1 MNAPH
6 NNDDKKIPPMTLA
19 EYQEQAQQMSSNL
32 KMVESQMR
40 EALGELF
47 EPTMQDVINDAKKQT
62 PEDGDVAATLL
73 MLSGKYQ
80 ESDINLYMTLA
91 ALSVYTDQQYKA
103 TKLH

>member
-6 NNDDKKIPPMTLA
+6 NNDDKKTPPMTVA
-19 EYQEQAQQMSSNL
+19 EYQEQARQMSSNL
-32 KMVESQMR
+32 KMAESQMR

-47 EPTMQDVINDAKKQT
+47 EPVMQDVINDAKKQT

-73 MLSGKYQ
+73 ILSGKYQ

-91 ALSVYTDQQYKA
+91 ALSVYIDQQYKA